1 VCTGARVVTAAAG
14 AVLAVAEAA
23 RVCTLTDAVGVGAGA
38 WVDGAVV
45 EAATAVDGAVE
56 TCTVAVGVGSA
67 ATVALTCA
75 GPAPAETDALGSGE
89 STAKAG
95 AESARAKTAAAS
107 VERRRAVRGVMRLRL
122 LCDTSAAVYV
132 PQVGN
137 RNARCL

>member
-1 VCTGARVVTAAAG
+1 MCTGARVVTAAAG

-67 ATVALTCA
+67 ATHAKGKGTLRA
-75 GPAPAETDALGSGE
+75 QPRKRSGSLRPP
-89 STAKAG
+89 SAK
-95 AESARAKTAAAS
+95 SSWRA
-107 VERRRAVRGVMRLRL
+107 
-122 LCDTSAAVYV
+122 C
-132 PQVGN
+132 
-137 RNARCL
+137 